1 MCGEGK
7 ILRDGREL
15 SAAPSFEDLP
25 PVHFFEL
32 ASRHAQPLAI
42 PFFTM
47 FLATCF
53 PRSCGEPIS
62 DARYGKAP

>member
-1 MCGEGK
+1 MERAERRS
-7 ILRDGREL
+7 LVRRW
-15 SAAPSFEDLP
+15 P

>member
-1 MCGEGK
+1 MK
-7 ILRDGREL
+7 
-15 SAAPSFEDLP
+15 LP